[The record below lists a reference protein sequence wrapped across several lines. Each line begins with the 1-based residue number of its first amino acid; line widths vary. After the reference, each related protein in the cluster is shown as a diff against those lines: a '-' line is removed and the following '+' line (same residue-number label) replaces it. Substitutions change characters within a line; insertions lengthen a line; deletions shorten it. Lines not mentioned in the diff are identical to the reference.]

1 MKKTAKELLSKST
14 PLLQRPLLQNTEGSP
29 PSSEIS
35 SSDLPPPLSHQ
46 IKNQYHPS
54 KIIRPTDLQP
64 REAHIISFPSAPVQ
78 DAEETEKGTIL
89 QRTHVGEISAQDTG
103 TTRTKPEPH
112 CGPFQFH
119 PESETSPSNHQHEEA
134 SHPGP
139 LTPLARSYDCKHYDC
154 CLELAAALN
163 WENFTCS
170 GCGGDI
176 NQHLV
181 WKANLAKREDEV
193 ANRLCKKTGIR
204 FA

>member
-1 MKKTAKELLSKST
+1 M
-14 PLLQRPLLQNTEGSP
+14 
-29 PSSEIS
+29 
-35 SSDLPPPLSHQ
+35 
-46 IKNQYHPS
+46 
-54 KIIRPTDLQP
+54 
-64 REAHIISFPSAPVQ
+64 V
-78 DAEETEKGTIL
+78 TIL
-89 QRTHVGEISAQDTG
+89 QRTQVGEITAQDTD
-103 TTRTKPEPH
+103 TTRTKSEPH

-119 PESETSPSNHQHEEA
+119 LESETRLSNAQHEEA
-134 SHPGP
+134 FLADP
-139 LTPLARSYDCKHYDC
+139 LTPLVRSYDCKHYDC

-193 ANRLCKKTGIR
+193 ANRLCKKTRIR

>member
-1 MKKTAKELLSKST
+1 MKKTTKELLQ
-14 PLLQRPLLQNTEGSP
+14 LLQTPPLQRIEGPP
-29 PSSEIS
+29 PSSQIS
-35 SSDLPPPLSHQ
+35 SSDLSPPLSHQ
-46 IKNQYHPS
+46 IKNQYRPS
-54 KIIRPTDLQP
+54 KIIRPKDIQP

-78 DAEETEKGTIL
+78 DTEGTEKETIL
-89 QRTHVGEISAQDTG
+89 QRTQLGEITAQDTG
-103 TTRTKPEPH
+103 TTRTTSEPH
-112 CGPFQFH
+112 CGPFQFQ
-119 PESETSPSNHQHEEA
+119 PESETPLSNAQHEEA
-134 SHPGP
+134 FPADP
-139 LTPLARSYDCKHYDC
+139 LTPLVRSYDCKHYDC

-193 ANRLCKKTGIR
+193 ANRLCKKTRIR

>member
-1 MKKTAKELLSKST
+1 MKKPAKELLSKST
-14 PLLQRPLLQNTEGSP
+14 LLLQNTEGSP
-29 PSSEIS
+29 PSSELS

-46 IKNQYHPS
+46 KS
-54 KIIRPTDLQP
+54 TDIQP
-64 REAHIISFPSAPVQ
+64 KEAHIISFPSAPVQ
-78 DAEETEKGTIL
+78 DTEGTEMGAIL
-89 QRTHVGEISAQDTG
+89 QRTSIGKIPAQDSG
-103 TTRTKPEPH
+103 TTHTKPDPR

-119 PESETSPSNHQHEEA
+119 PESETRLSNDQHEEVC
-134 SHPGP
+134 SPDP
-139 LTPLARSYDCKHYDC
+139 LTPLVRSYDCKHYDC

-193 ANRLCKKTGIR
+193 ANRLCKKTRIR

>member
-29 PSSEIS
+29 PSSQIS

-46 IKNQYHPS
+46 KS
-54 KIIRPTDLQP
+54 TDIQP
-64 REAHIISFPSAPVQ
+64 KEAHIISFPSAPVQ
-78 DAEETEKGTIL
+78 DTEGTKTGTIL
-89 QRTHVGEISAQDTG
+89 QRTLFGEISGQDTG
-103 TTRTKPEPH
+103 TTRPKPAPH
-112 CGPFQFH
+112 CGPFQLY
-119 PESETSPSNHQHEEA
+119 PESETRPSNDQYEKA
-134 SHPGP
+134 SHPVP
-139 LTPLARSYDCKHYDC
+139 LTHLARSYDCKHYDC

-193 ANRLCKKTGIR
+193 AKRLCKKTRIR